1 MAVAMLIAGP
11 DAAEPTVGPEAAE
24 RLAQIGISRIS
35 LLADRLGVGVV
46 LEGWAFD
53 PTRIDEAVR
62 AIFPDGT
69 DGVRILHEV
78 ELVTVATTSS
88 ATRDATRRRR
98 RALDRGKGVDVG
110 SL

>member
-1 MAVAMLIAGP
+1 MAIAMLIAGP

-62 AIFPDGT
+62 AIFPDGS

-78 ELVTVATTSS
+78 ELVTLAASSS

-98 RALDRGKGVDVG
+98 RVLDRGKGVDVG

>member
-1 MAVAMLIAGP
+1 MAIAMLIAGP

-24 RLAQIGISRIS
+24 RLAQIGISRIA
-35 LLADRLGVGVV
+35 LLADHLGVGVV

-53 PTRIDEAVR
+53 PTRIDVAVR

-69 DGVRILHEV
+69 HGVRILHDV
-78 ELVTVATTSS
+78 ELVTVAATSS
-88 ATRDATRRRR
+88 AAGDAVGRPR
-98 RALDRGKGVDVG
+98 RALDQGKGDAG